1 MAEHYFV
8 QKTPHLTGC
17 GDRATTSSLAA
28 AGTIINGRARR
39 LREPRQI
46 IWDLSEIAAGIILLH
61 VDRFEEKGLSF
72 HLNLQKGHLP
82 VSPRDLCLLNV
93 ERTAFIQVPEQAPAK
108 FHLMDQVTGDFFYPR
123 LLTVYPD
130 TSFDGMKDFGFARG
144 WVKAWIRC
152 EVQLYEVIS
161 AHPDS
166 SR

>member
-1 MAEHYFV
+1 MA
-8 QKTPHLTGC
+8 KNICCLGKC
-17 GDRATTSSLAA
+17 
-28 AGTIINGRARR
+28 
-39 LREPRQI
+39 QI

-61 VDRFEEKGLSF
+61 ADRFEEKGLSF

-130 TSFDGMKDFGFARG
+130 TSLHGMKDFGFVRG
-144 WVKAWIRC
+144 WGKAWIIIGAKFSCMMSPRR
-152 EVQLYEVIS
+152 S
-161 AHPDS
+161 P
-166 SR
+166 